1 MTEQAE
7 LQRIRELFLN
17 APESDA
23 TRVLAVVG
31 SLSLIAVV
39 LWLVRRRALREEHT
53 PVWIAISLGLGIV
66 SVVPGMLKLITR
78 LIGAWTPSST
88 LFFLG
93 EVCLVLLCLSF
104 AIRLSRTSG
113 QLKELAQEV
122 ALLRASLDL
131 PGRITPGTRPGKD
144 PLSGADSIRGD

>member
-1 MTEQAE
+1 MNQQAE
-7 LQRIRELFLN
+7 LDRIRGLFLN

-23 TRVLAVVG
+23 TRLLAVAG
-31 SLSLIAVV
+31 SLFLIAVV

-53 PVWIAISLGLGIV
+53 PIWIVISSGLALV
-66 SVVPGMLKLITR
+66 SVAPGLLKTITR

-104 AIRLSRTSG
+104 AIRLSKMSG
-113 QLKELAQEV
+113 QLKELGQEV
-122 ALLRASLDL
+122 AILRVSLEAEPGASLTAGQRD
-131 PGRITPGTRPGKD
+131 GGV
-144 PLSGADSIRGD
+144 